1 MKNKK
6 YWIKKMIQLNIKAME
21 SDVSYR
27 KAQIA
32 KRQKELLDRKIKKE
46 VKNME
51 VSDLERVYFLLLN
64 KNKMDTKEFYKRYS
78 EEVLPKLGD
87 LGNEYECD
95 KVCAPLFVA
104 ISNRM
109 VEESKI
115 FGLW

>member
-1 MKNKK
+1 MKNKSF
-6 YWIKKMIQLNIKAME
+6 WIKKMIQLNIKAME

-27 KAQIA
+27 KAQIV
-32 KRQKELLDRKIKKE
+32 KRQKELFERRIKEE
-46 VKNME
+46 VKRME
-51 VSDLERVYFLLLN
+51 VSDLEKVYFLLLN
-64 KNKMDTKEFYKRYS
+64 KNKIDSKEFYRRYS

-95 KVCAPLFVA
+95 KVCGPLFVA